1 MIMSMIMI
9 RQLIREMLL
18 AEIVELS
25 PRTELYHRTT
35 ANLLPGDVV
44 EGKRSSKSRE
54 KSQAERALENARIER
69 FSDKPSRI
77 GSTFVSL
84 VPRSRFAGFG
94 QLYRVALIPGDPY
107 LVADSMLIDK
117 LWDIESAAVNNANSI
132 GRKHD
137 VNTINNLVL
146 YYIERNGK
154 SIIDD
159 FWKGVTATKEN
170 LADIEV
176 MAPRFRVL
184 EKVEEGQAV
193 VRIGDTI
200 KLGVEIWVNIGGAL
214 ENKLLSKMKDTGMEI
229 SPYGGSFKLPI
240 GTILKIRSA
249 IPGKRDSV
257 ERPWSEISFD
267 NPWQDGEQTYSSIL
281 YLSNESSKS
290 LSRSIR
296 SGVTKKL

>member
-1 MIMSMIMI
+1 MSTIMI

-25 PRTELYHRTT
+25 PRTDLYHRTT
-35 ANLLPGDVV
+35 ANLQPGDVV

-77 GSTFVSL
+77 GSTFASL

-94 QLYRVALIPGDPY
+94 QLYKVALIPGDPY
-107 LVADSMLIDK
+107 LVADSMLVDK
-117 LWDIESAAVNNANSI
+117 LWDIESKAVDNAYSI
-132 GRKHD
+132 GRNHD

-146 YYIERNGK
+146 YKIGQDGK
-154 SIIDD
+154 SVIND

-193 VRIGDTI
+193 VRSGDTI
-200 KLGVEIWVNIGGAL
+200 KLGVEIWVTTGGAPGSW
-214 ENKLLSKMKDTGMEI
+214 LLSKMKDSGMEI

-240 GTILKIRSA
+240 GTVLKIRSA
-249 IPGKRDSV
+249 TPGKKDAGKK
-257 ERPWSEISFD
+257 PWSQISFD
-267 NPWQDGEQTYSSIL
+267 NPWQDGEQTYGSIL
-281 YLSNESSKS
+281 HLSDESSKS

-296 SGVTKKL
+296 SGVTEKL

>member
-1 MIMSMIMI
+1 MI
-9 RQLIREMLL
+9 RQLIREILL
-18 AEIVELS
+18 SEIVELS
-25 PRTELYHRTT
+25 PRTDLYHRTT
-35 ANLLPGDVV
+35 ANLQPGDVV
-44 EGKRSSKSRE
+44 EGKRSSKHRE
-54 KSQAERALENARIER
+54 KSQAERALEIARIER

-77 GSTFVSL
+77 GSTFASL

-117 LWDIESAAVNNANSI
+117 LWDIESTAVNNAYSI
-132 GRKHD
+132 GRNHD
-137 VNTINNLVL
+137 INTINNLVL
-146 YYIERNGK
+146 YDVERAGK
-154 SIIDD
+154 NIIDN

-193 VRIGDTI
+193 VRSGDTI
-200 KLGVEIWVNIGGAL
+200 KLGVEIWVTTGGAPGSW
-214 ENKLLSKMKDTGMEI
+214 LLSKMKDSGMEI

-240 GTILKIRSA
+240 GTVLKIRSA
-249 IPGKRDSV
+249 TPGKRDAGKK
-257 ERPWSEISFD
+257 PWSQISFD
-267 NPWQDGEQTYSSIL
+267 NPWQDGEQTYGSIL
-281 YLSNESSKS
+281 HLSDESSKS

>member
-1 MIMSMIMI
+1 MSTIMI

-25 PRTELYHRTT
+25 PRTDLYHRTT
-35 ANLLPGDVV
+35 ANLQPGDVV

-77 GSTFVSL
+77 GSTFASL

-94 QLYRVALIPGDPY
+94 QLYKVALIPGDPY
-107 LVADSMLIDK
+107 LVADSMLVDK
-117 LWDIESAAVNNANSI
+117 LWDIESKAVDNAYSI
-132 GRKHD
+132 GRNHD

-146 YYIERNGK
+146 YKIGQDGK
-154 SIIDD
+154 SVIND

-170 LADIEV
+170 IADIEV

-193 VRIGDTI
+193 VRSGDTI
-200 KLGVEIWVNIGGAL
+200 KLGVEIWVTTGGAPGSW
-214 ENKLLSKMKDTGMEI
+214 LLSKMKDSGMEI

-240 GTILKIRSA
+240 GTVLKIRSA
-249 IPGKRDSV
+249 TPGKKDAGKK
-257 ERPWSEISFD
+257 PWSQISFD
-267 NPWQDGEQTYSSIL
+267 NPWQDGEQTYGSIL
-281 YLSNESSKS
+281 HLSDESSKS

-296 SGVTKKL
+296 SGVTEKL

>member
-1 MIMSMIMI
+1 
-9 RQLIREMLL
+9 MLL

-25 PRTELYHRTT
+25 SRTDLYHRTT
-35 ANLLPGDVV
+35 ANLQPGDVV

-77 GSTFVSL
+77 GSTFASL

-117 LWDIESAAVNNANSI
+117 LWDIESAAVNNAYST
-132 GRKHD
+132 GRNHD
-137 VNTINNLVL
+137 INTINNLVL
-146 YYIERNGK
+146 YKIGQDGK
-154 SIIDD
+154 NIIDD
-159 FWKGVTATKEN
+159 FWNGVTATKEN

-193 VRIGDTI
+193 VRSGDTI
-200 KLGVEIWVNIGGAL
+200 KLGVEIWVWTGGAPGSL
-214 ENKLLSKMKDTGMEI
+214 LLSKMKDSGMEI

-240 GTILKIRSA
+240 GTVLKIRSA
-249 IPGKRDSV
+249 TPGKKDAGKK
-257 ERPWSEISFD
+257 PWSQISFD
-267 NPWQDGEQTYSSIL
+267 NPWQDGEQTYGSIL
-281 YLSNESSKS
+281 HLSDESSKS

-296 SGVTKKL
+296 SGVTEKL

>member
-1 MIMSMIMI
+1 MI

-25 PRTELYHRTT
+25 PRIDLYHRTT
-35 ANLLPGDVV
+35 ANLQPDDVV

-54 KSQAERALENARIER
+54 ENRIERALENARIKR

-77 GSTFVSL
+77 GIAFASL
-84 VPRSRFAGFG
+84 VPRSRFARFG
-94 QLYRVALIPGDPY
+94 QLYKVALIPGDPY
-107 LVADSMLIDK
+107 HVADSMLVDK
-117 LWDIESAAVNNANSI
+117 LRVIEFTAVNNANSI

-146 YYIERNGK
+146 YYIEQDGK

-240 GTILKIRSA
+240 GTVLKIRSA
-249 IPGKRDSV
+249 TPGKRDAGKK
-257 ERPWSEISFD
+257 PWSQISFD
-267 NPWQDGEQTYSSIL
+267 NPWQDGEQIYGSIL
-281 YLSNESSKS
+281 HLSDESSKS

>member
-1 MIMSMIMI
+1 ML
-9 RQLIREMLL
+9 RQLIREMLIT
-18 AEIVELS
+18 EIVELS
-25 PRTELYHRTT
+25 SHTDLYHRTT
-35 ANLLPGDVV
+35 ANLLPGDVI
-44 EGKRSSKSRE
+44 EGKRSSKHRE
-54 KSQAERALENARIER
+54 KRQAERALENARVER

-77 GSTFVSL
+77 GSAFASL

-94 QLYRVALIPGDPY
+94 QLYKVALIPGDPY
-107 LVADSMLIDK
+107 LVADSILIDK
-117 LWDIESAAVNNANSI
+117 LWDIESKAVDNAYRI
-132 GRKHD
+132 GKNHD
-137 VNTINNLVL
+137 MHTINNLVL
-146 YYIERNGK
+146 YDIERAGK
-154 SIIDD
+154 SIIDN

-184 EKVEEGQAV
+184 EKVEEGQTV
-193 VRIGDTI
+193 VRSGDTI
-200 KLGVEIWVNIGGAL
+200 KLGVEIWVTIGGAP
-214 ENKLLSKMKDTGMEI
+214 ENRLLSKMKDTGMEI

-249 IPGKRDSV
+249 TPGKRDAA

-281 YLSNESSKS
+281 HLSNESSKR

-296 SGVTKKL
+296 SGVTEKL

>member
-1 MIMSMIMI
+1 MI

-25 PRTELYHRTT
+25 PRTDIYHRTT
-35 ANLLPGDVV
+35 ANLQPRDVV

-77 GSTFVSL
+77 GSTFASL

-117 LWDIESAAVNNANSI
+117 LWDIESKAVDNAYRI
-132 GRKHD
+132 GRNHD
-137 VNTINNLVL
+137 IHTINNLVL
-146 YYIERNGK
+146 YDIERAGK
-154 SIIDD
+154 SIIDN

-193 VRIGDTI
+193 VRSGDTI
-200 KLGVEIWVNIGGAL
+200 KLGVEIWVTMGGAP
-214 ENKLLSKMKDTGMEI
+214 ENRLLSKMKDTGMEI

-281 YLSNESSKS
+281 YLSNESSKR
-290 LSRSIR
+290 LSKSIR

>member
-1 MIMSMIMI
+1 MI

-25 PRTELYHRTT
+25 PHTDLYHRTT
-35 ANLLPGDVV
+35 ANLQSGDVV

-77 GSTFVSL
+77 GSTFASL

-94 QLYRVALIPGDPY
+94 QLYKVALIPGDPY
-107 LVADSMLIDK
+107 LVADSMLVDK
-117 LWDIESAAVNNANSI
+117 LWDIESKAVDNAYSI
-132 GRKHD
+132 GRNHD

-146 YYIERNGK
+146 YDIERAGK
-154 SIIDD
+154 SVIND

-193 VRIGDTI
+193 VRSGDTI
-200 KLGVEIWVNIGGAL
+200 KLGVEIWVTTGGAPGSL
-214 ENKLLSKMKDTGMEI
+214 LLSKMKDSGMEI

-240 GTILKIRSA
+240 GTVLKIKSA
-249 IPGKRDSV
+249 TPGKRDAGKK
-257 ERPWSEISFD
+257 PWSQISFD
-267 NPWQDGEQTYSSIL
+267 NPWQDGEQTYGSIL
-281 YLSNESSKS
+281 HLSDESSKS

-296 SGVTKKL
+296 SGVTEKL

>member
-1 MIMSMIMI
+1 MI

-25 PRTELYHRTT
+25 PRIDLYHRTT
-35 ANLLPGDVV
+35 ANLQPRDIV

-54 KSQAERALENARIER
+54 ENQIERALENARIER

-77 GSTFVSL
+77 GIAFASL
-84 VPRSRFAGFG
+84 VPRSRFARFG
-94 QLYRVALIPGDPY
+94 QLYKVALIPGDPY
-107 LVADSMLIDK
+107 FVADSMLVDN
-117 LWDIESAAVNNANSI
+117 L
-132 GRKHD
+132 
-137 VNTINNLVL
+137 NNLWLIKREEAVKAASEAGKTL
-146 YYIERNGK
+146 DEVKLVKEVFKGFEGK
-154 SIIDD
+154 SIIDN

-281 YLSNESSKS
+281 YLSNESSKR
-290 LSRSIR
+290 LSKSIR

>member
-1 MIMSMIMI
+1 
-9 RQLIREMLL
+9 MLL

-54 KSQAERALENARIER
+54 ENQIERALENARIEI

-77 GSTFVSL
+77 GIAFASL
-84 VPRSRFAGFG
+84 VPRSRFARFG
-94 QLYRVALIPGDPY
+94 QLYKVALIPGDPY
-107 LVADSMLIDK
+107 FVADSMLVDN
-117 LWDIESAAVNNANSI
+117 L
-132 GRKHD
+132 
-137 VNTINNLVL
+137 NNLWLIKREEAVKAAREAGKTL
-146 YYIERNGK
+146 DEVKLVKEVFKGFEGK
-154 SIIDD
+154 SIIDN

-281 YLSNESSKS
+281 YLSNESSKR
-290 LSRSIR
+290 LSKSIR

>member
-1 MIMSMIMI
+1 MSTIMI

-25 PRTELYHRTT
+25 PHTDLYHRTT
-35 ANLLPGDVV
+35 ANLQPGDVV

-77 GSTFVSL
+77 GSTFASL

-94 QLYRVALIPGDPY
+94 QLYKVALIPGDPY
-107 LVADSMLIDK
+107 LVADSMLVDK
-117 LWDIESAAVNNANSI
+117 LWDIESKAVNDAYSI
-132 GRKHD
+132 GRNHD

-146 YYIERNGK
+146 YDIERAGK
-154 SIIDD
+154 SVIND

-193 VRIGDTI
+193 VRSGDTI
-200 KLGVEIWVNIGGAL
+200 KLGVEIWVTTGGAPGSL
-214 ENKLLSKMKDTGMEI
+214 LLSKMKDSGMEI

-240 GTILKIRSA
+240 GTVLKIKSA
-249 IPGKRDSV
+249 TPGKRDAGKK
-257 ERPWSEISFD
+257 PWSQISFD
-267 NPWQDGEQTYSSIL
+267 NPWQDGEQTYGSIL
-281 YLSNESSKS
+281 HLSDESSKS

>member
-1 MIMSMIMI
+1 MI

-25 PRTELYHRTT
+25 SRTDLYHRTT
-35 ANLLPGDVV
+35 ANLQPGDVV

-77 GSTFVSL
+77 GSTFASL

-94 QLYRVALIPGDPY
+94 QLYKVALIPGDPY
-107 LVADSMLIDK
+107 LVADSMLVDK
-117 LWDIESAAVNNANSI
+117 LWDIESKAVDNAYSI
-132 GRKHD
+132 GRNHD

-146 YYIERNGK
+146 YKIGQDGK
-154 SIIDD
+154 SVIND

-193 VRIGDTI
+193 VRSGDTI
-200 KLGVEIWVNIGGAL
+200 KLGVEIWVTTGGAPGSL
-214 ENKLLSKMKDTGMEI
+214 LLSKMKDSGMEI

-240 GTILKIRSA
+240 GTVLKIRSA
-249 IPGKRDSV
+249 TPGKKDAGKK
-257 ERPWSEISFD
+257 PWSQISFD
-267 NPWQDGEQTYSSIL
+267 NPWQDGEQTYGSIL
-281 YLSNESSKS
+281 HLSDESSKS

>member
-1 MIMSMIMI
+1 
-9 RQLIREMLL
+9 MLL

-25 PRTELYHRTT
+25 PRTDLYHRTT
-35 ANLLPGDVV
+35 ANLRAGDVV
-44 EGKRSSKSRE
+44 EGQRASKHRE
-54 KSQAERALENARIER
+54 KRQAERALENARIER

-77 GSTFVSL
+77 GSTFASL

-94 QLYRVALIPGDPY
+94 QLYRVALVPGDPY
-107 LVADSMLIDK
+107 LVADSVLIDK
-117 LWDIESAAVNNANSI
+117 LWDIESKAVDNAYRI
-132 GRKHD
+132 GRNHD

-146 YYIERNGK
+146 YEIERAGK
-154 SIIDD
+154 RIIDD

-193 VRIGDTI
+193 VRSGDTI
-200 KLGVEIWVNIGGAL
+200 KLGVEIWVTTGGAPGSL
-214 ENKLLSKMKDTGMEI
+214 LLSKMKDSGMEI
-229 SPYGGSFKLPI
+229 SPYGRSFKLPI
-240 GTILKIRSA
+240 GTVLKIRSA
-249 IPGKRDSV
+249 TPGKRDTV
-257 ERPWSEISFD
+257 KKPWSQISFD
-267 NPWQDGEQTYSSIL
+267 NPWQDGEQTYGSIL
-281 YLSNESSKS
+281 HLSDESSKS

>member
-1 MIMSMIMI
+1 MI

-25 PRTELYHRTT
+25 PHTDLYHRTT
-35 ANLLPGDVV
+35 ANLQPGDVV

-77 GSTFVSL
+77 GSTFASL

-94 QLYRVALIPGDPY
+94 QLYKVALIPGDPY
-107 LVADSMLIDK
+107 LVADSMLVDK
-117 LWDIESAAVNNANSI
+117 LWDIESKAVNDAYSI
-132 GRKHD
+132 GRNHD

-146 YYIERNGK
+146 YDIERAGK
-154 SIIDD
+154 SVIND

-193 VRIGDTI
+193 VRSGDTI
-200 KLGVEIWVNIGGAL
+200 KLGVEIWVTTGGAPGSL
-214 ENKLLSKMKDTGMEI
+214 LLSKMKDSGMEI

-240 GTILKIRSA
+240 GTVLKIKSA
-249 IPGKRDSV
+249 TPGKRDAGKK
-257 ERPWSEISFD
+257 PWSQISFD
-267 NPWQDGEQTYSSIL
+267 NPWQDGEQTYGSIL
-281 YLSNESSKS
+281 HLSDESSKS

-296 SGVTKKL
+296 SGVTEKL